1 MPKIPLYE
9 SQSRIGTAQGVKINT
24 SSVNRLIDAQ
34 SAESQSL
41 ITGVANVMQETLN
54 AGQEYLDKRK
64 ENKTKADKNLMQLA
78 EIDVDL
84 AIQQKRNELIDQG
97 KDESYI
103 FNEIVNNKFAN
114 NWLQEYVKDNKI
126 EMTDDLQQRWDLKTK
141 SIETGEYIKYAKFEE
156 ERNIQA
162 DNLFVGRLLR
172 EGKREEAIAYAEEN
186 IIGEERKQK
195 LLGAGMHDYYAYQ
208 MQEADSIEEIQSIVK
223 TFENDEYLTFAGLNS
238 LRLRI
243 ASAEKSFYS
252 NKASPLLKELDAKNK
267 DNQLLPEIVDEANI
281 SDIEKKRL
289 KGDIANKSKLMRQDT
304 FINPNLNQVLD
315 ADGKQM
321 LMGITGSYFLSDVL
335 AEKVDDLLRGE
346 PEDFSDA
353 LDQIYT
359 LANST
364 DEEGN
369 VYFPPMLKAQILK
382 PIMNVMAD
390 ENRNG
395 IFLTTPE
402 LNTYNEVEK
411 KAIMFLREQFSKIS
425 ATTAER
431 KVEGFYQAFTMVN
444 EFLDTIR
451 DNPTVIYNKDKETKK
466 ETFYSYEDNIMDIVD
481 KALKNYGVKVSEQ
494 VRKEY
499 YKKSQ
504 EQSNFANRILLAPV
518 FDVTGGQVFQED
530 EELINSVA
538 EGGFDQA
545 DEIFRPKITKP
556 EVKVTKIKR
565 AGEKQS
571 QEASNYM
578 IEWER
583 KRRAEESRNRSGRFG
598 IGI

>member
-1 MPKIPLYE
+1 MPKIPLYQ
-9 SQSRIGTAQGVKINT
+9 SQSRIGTAQGVKVNT
-24 SSVNRLIDAQ
+24 SVVNRLMDAQ
-34 SAESQSL
+34 AAESQSL

-103 FNEIVNNKFAN
+103 FNEIVNNDFAN

-141 SIETGEYIKYAKFEE
+141 SIETNEYIKYAKFEE

-208 MQEADSIEEIQSIVK
+208 MQEADSIEEIQGIVK

-267 DNQLLPEIVDEANI
+267 DNQLLPEMVEEANI

-304 FINPNLNQVLD
+304 FVNPNLNQVLD

-321 LMGITGSYFLSDVL
+321 LIGITGSYFLSDVL
-335 AEKVDDLLRGE
+335 TEKVDNLLRGE
-346 PEDFSDA
+346 TEDFSDA
-353 LDQIYT
+353 LDEIYT

-451 DNPTVIYNKDKETKK
+451 DNPTVIYNKDKKTGK

-504 EQSNFANRILLAPV
+504 EQSNFVNRILLAPV

-538 EGGFDQA
+538 KGGFDQA
-545 DEIFRPKITKP
+545 DEIFRPKIK
-556 EVKVTKIKR
+556 K
-565 AGEKQS
+565 
-571 QEASNYM
+571 
-578 IEWER
+578 
-583 KRRAEESRNRSGRFG
+583 
-598 IGI
+598 

>member
-1 MPKIPLYE
+1 MPKIPLYQ
-9 SQSRIGTAQGVKINT
+9 SQSRIGTAQGVKVNT
-24 SSVNRLIDAQ
+24 SVVNRLMDAQ
-34 SAESQSL
+34 AAESQSL

-103 FNEIVNNKFAN
+103 FNEIVNNDFAN

-141 SIETGEYIKYAKFEE
+141 SIETNEYIKYAKFEE

-208 MQEADSIEEIQSIVK
+208 MQEADSIEEIQGIVK

-267 DNQLLPEIVDEANI
+267 DNQLLPEMVEDANI

-304 FINPNLNQVLD
+304 FVNPNLNQVLD

-321 LMGITGSYFLSDVL
+321 LIGITGSYFLSDVL
-335 AEKVDDLLRGE
+335 TEKVDNLLRGE
-346 PEDFSDA
+346 TEDFSDA
-353 LDQIYT
+353 LDEIYT

-451 DNPTVIYNKDKETKK
+451 DNPTVIYNKDKKTGK

-504 EQSNFANRILLAPV
+504 EQSNFVNRILLAPV

-538 EGGFDQA
+538 KGGFDQA
-545 DEIFRPKITKP
+545 DEIFRPKIK
-556 EVKVTKIKR
+556 K
-565 AGEKQS
+565 
-571 QEASNYM
+571 
-578 IEWER
+578 
-583 KRRAEESRNRSGRFG
+583 
-598 IGI
+598 

>member
-1 MPKIPLYE
+1 MPKIPLYQ
-9 SQSRIGTAQGVKINT
+9 SQSRIGTAQGVKVNT
-24 SSVNRLIDAQ
+24 SVVNRLMDAQ
-34 SAESQSL
+34 AAESQSL

-103 FNEIVNNKFAN
+103 FNEIVNNDFAN

-141 SIETGEYIKYAKFEE
+141 SIETNEYIKYAKFEE

-208 MQEADSIEEIQSIVK
+208 MQEADSIEEIQGIVK

-267 DNQLLPEIVDEANI
+267 DNQLLPEMVEEANI

-304 FINPNLNQVLD
+304 FVNPNLNQVLD
-315 ADGKQM
+315 SDGKQM
-321 LMGITGSYFLSDVL
+321 LQGITGSYFLSDIL
-335 AEKVDDLLRGE
+335 TEKVDNLLRGE
-346 PEDFSDA
+346 TEDFSDA
-353 LDQIYT
+353 LDEIYT

-451 DNPTVIYNKDKETKK
+451 DNPTVIYNKDKKTGK

-504 EQSNFANRILLAPV
+504 EQSNFVNRILLAPV

-538 EGGFDQA
+538 KGGFDQA
-545 DEIFRPKITKP
+545 DEIFRPKIK
-556 EVKVTKIKR
+556 K
-565 AGEKQS
+565 
-571 QEASNYM
+571 
-578 IEWER
+578 
-583 KRRAEESRNRSGRFG
+583 
-598 IGI
+598 

>member
-1 MPKIPLYE
+1 MPKIPLYQ
-9 SQSRIGTAQGVKINT
+9 SQSRIGTAQGVKVNT
-24 SSVNRLIDAQ
+24 SVVNRLMDAQ
-34 SAESQSL
+34 AAESQSL

-103 FNEIVNNKFAN
+103 FNEIVNNDFAN

-141 SIETGEYIKYAKFEE
+141 SIETNEYIKYAKFEE

-208 MQEADSIEEIQSIVK
+208 MQEADSIEEIQGIVK

-267 DNQLLPEIVDEANI
+267 DNQLLPEMVEDANI

-304 FINPNLNQVLD
+304 FVNPNLNQVLD
-315 ADGKQM
+315 SDGKQM
-321 LMGITGSYFLSDVL
+321 LQGITGSYFLSDIL
-335 AEKVDDLLRGE
+335 TEKVDNLLRGE
-346 PEDFSDA
+346 TEDFSDA
-353 LDQIYT
+353 LDEIYT

-451 DNPTVIYNKDKETKK
+451 DNPTVIYNKDKKTGK

-504 EQSNFANRILLAPV
+504 EQSNFVNRILLAPV

-538 EGGFDQA
+538 KGGFDQA
-545 DEIFRPKITKP
+545 DEIFRPKIK
-556 EVKVTKIKR
+556 K
-565 AGEKQS
+565 
-571 QEASNYM
+571 
-578 IEWER
+578 
-583 KRRAEESRNRSGRFG
+583 
-598 IGI
+598 

>member
-1 MPKIPLYE
+1 MPKIPLYQ
-9 SQSRIGTAQGVKINT
+9 SQSRIGTAQGVKVNT
-24 SSVNRLIDAQ
+24 SVVNRLMDAQ
-34 SAESQSL
+34 AAESQSL

-103 FNEIVNNKFAN
+103 FNEIVNNDFAN

-141 SIETGEYIKYAKFEE
+141 SIETNEYIKYAKFEE

-208 MQEADSIEEIQSIVK
+208 MQEADSIEEIQGIVK

-267 DNQLLPEIVDEANI
+267 DNQLLPEMVEEANI

-304 FINPNLNQVLD
+304 FVNPNLNQVLD

-321 LMGITGSYFLSDVL
+321 LKGITGSYFLSDIL
-335 AEKVDDLLRGE
+335 TEKVDNLLRGE
-346 PEDFSDA
+346 TEDFSDA
-353 LDQIYT
+353 LDEIYT

-451 DNPTVIYNKDKETKK
+451 DNPTVIYNKDKKTGK

-504 EQSNFANRILLAPV
+504 EQSNFVNRILLAPV

-538 EGGFDQA
+538 KGGFDQA
-545 DEIFRPKITKP
+545 DEIFRPKIK
-556 EVKVTKIKR
+556 K
-565 AGEKQS
+565 
-571 QEASNYM
+571 
-578 IEWER
+578 
-583 KRRAEESRNRSGRFG
+583 
-598 IGI
+598 

>member
-1 MPKIPLYE
+1 MPKIPLYQ
-9 SQSRIGTAQGVKINT
+9 SQSRIGTAQGVKVNT
-24 SSVNRLIDAQ
+24 SVVNRLMDAQ
-34 SAESQSL
+34 AAESQSL

-103 FNEIVNNKFAN
+103 FNEIVNNDFAN

-141 SIETGEYIKYAKFEE
+141 SIETNEYIKYAKFEE

-208 MQEADSIEEIQSIVK
+208 MQEADSIEEIQGIVK

-267 DNQLLPEIVDEANI
+267 DNQLLPEMVEDANI

-304 FINPNLNQVLD
+304 FVNPNLNQVLD
-315 ADGKQM
+315 SDGKQM
-321 LMGITGSYFLSDVL
+321 LQGITGSYFLSDVL
-335 AEKVDDLLRGE
+335 TEKVDNLLRGE
-346 PEDFSDA
+346 TEDFSDA
-353 LDQIYT
+353 LDEIYT

-451 DNPTVIYNKDKETKK
+451 DNPTVIYNKDKETGK

-504 EQSNFANRILLAPV
+504 EQSNFVNRILLAPV
-518 FDVTGGQVFQED
+518 FDVTGGQVYQDD
-530 EELINSVA
+530 EALINSVA
-538 EGGFDQA
+538 EGGFNQA
-545 DEIFRPKITKP
+545 DEIFRPKIK
-556 EVKVTKIKR
+556 K
-565 AGEKQS
+565 
-571 QEASNYM
+571 
-578 IEWER
+578 
-583 KRRAEESRNRSGRFG
+583 
-598 IGI
+598 